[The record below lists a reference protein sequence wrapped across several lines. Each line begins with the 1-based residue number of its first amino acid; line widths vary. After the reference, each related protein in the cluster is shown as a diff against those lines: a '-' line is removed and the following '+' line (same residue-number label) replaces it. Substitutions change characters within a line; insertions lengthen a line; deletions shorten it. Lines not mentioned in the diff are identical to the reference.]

1 MVQSS
6 VRRCAFDASLFL
18 MALIS
23 APLSAQQAAQPP
35 VASVPPRLPGVH
47 SPQRPNAPSEATV
60 KKARAAGFKAETR
73 NGMTVFCWQDANTG
87 SRFTTKK
94 CVDETRLDFILRE
107 RQDARDLFKQG
118 GTSRN

>member
-1 MVQSS
+1 MRSS
-6 VRRCAFDASLFL
+6 ARRCAFDASLFV
-18 MALIS
+18 MALMS

-35 VASVPPRLPGVH
+35 VASAPAATAGRP
-47 SPQRPNAPSEATV
+47 PQRPTGPSEAII
-60 KKARAAGFKAETR
+60 KKARTAGLKAETR

-94 CVDETRLDFILRE
+94 CVDETRLDFILQE
-107 RQDARDLFKQG
+107 RQDARDRFKQG

>member
-1 MVQSS
+1 MQSS
-6 VRRCAFDASLFL
+6 VRHCAFDASLFV

-35 VASVPPRLPGVH
+35 MASAPAATAGL
-47 SPQRPNAPSEATV
+47 SPSQRPAPPSQATI
-60 KKARAAGFKAETR
+60 KKARAAGLKAETR

-87 SRFTTKK
+87 SRFNTKK
-94 CVDETRLDFILRE
+94 CVDETRLELILQE
-107 RQDARDLFKQG
+107 RQDARDRFKQG

>member
-1 MVQSS
+1 MQM
-6 VRRCAFDASLFL
+6 RRCASVAPLFVVAL
-18 MALIS
+18 MS
-23 APLSAQQAAQPP
+23 APLLAQQAAQPGP
-35 VASVPPRLPGVH
+35 ASAPGT
-47 SPQRPNAPSEATV
+47 APSEATI

-94 CVDETRLDFILRE
+94 CIDETRLDFILRE
-107 RQDARDLFKQG
+107 RQYARDLFKQG

>member
-1 MVQSS
+1 MQST
-6 VRRCAFDASLFL
+6 VRRCAFDASLFV
-18 MALIS
+18 MALMS
-23 APLSAQQAAQPP
+23 APLSAQQAARPP
-35 VASVPPRLPGVH
+35 VASAPPRLLGVH
-47 SPQRPNAPSEATV
+47 LPQRTTAASEATI
-60 KKARAAGFKAETR
+60 KKARAAGLKAETR
-73 NGMTVFCWQDANTG
+73 NGKTVFCWQDANTG

>member
-1 MVQSS
+1 MKRPVSH
-6 VRRCAFDASLFL
+6 CAFDASLFV

-23 APLSAQQAAQPP
+23 APLSAQQAVQPP
-35 VASVPPRLPGVH
+35 MAASAATAGLPPSRGPT
-47 SPQRPNAPSEATV
+47 APSQAII
-60 KKARAAGFKAETR
+60 KKARAAGLKAETR

-94 CVDETRLDFILRE
+94 CVDETRLELILQE
-107 RQDARDLFKQG
+107 RQAARDIFKQG